1 MANTNQNTIPKTRSI
16 TSIFRH
22 RMGTEKKN
30 SEYDDLLEKSN
41 IVGAIH
47 REREEKE
54 IIEILMKEPAGEN
67 GDPPVVAIT
76 GIAGIGKT
84 TLALLVCEDDKV
96 KGRFGSPIWLNAAG
110 KTFDELASIAGP
122 VRNPSLLVLDDL
134 RGEISVSELRKHDV
148 SVGAGAIIVT
158 TRRTQQ
164 SLGDK
169 PMHVL
174 PLKGLDG
181 EQSLSLFTSL
191 GSSNKHK
198 EEIREILPNC
208 NGVPLAIKLVS
219 TFLESRAGTLQEAK
233 LSELLPRRLML
244 QPHEVQLL
252 AYVSLFPDD
261 YLIHPDRLIH
271 LWIAEEFAPPKESW
285 RQVIDDFVDSGIFQD
300 VKREEDGDG
309 VVKSCRVH
317 PYMQELAC
325 FVAKKKKGE
334 FITTGIG
341 ESQPLLRASFDMRL
355 ADSVSKL
362 ELFLKE
368 EKRSKDLRTILFHGM
383 VESPLV
389 LGNQQAERMN
399 EYTCDKVL
407 STCKALCVLDLQHLG
422 MNMVPSSIG
431 KLKDLTY
438 IDLSHNNI
446 EKLPNSITKLSK
458 LKTLKLS
465 QCHLLEEL
473 PKDLKDL
480 TKLTHLHID
489 GCVNIQSMPRGIS
502 NLKSLQTLSH
512 FVVGKN
518 EPIACH
524 EELKDLNE
532 LSGHLEI
539 MYPERLK
546 FQDSSSKWMN
556 QKKHLRRLTFRLD
569 QHDKGNEQDQE
580 KALQVLEPHTNLTV
594 LHVVGYKG
602 NKFPSWIPSL
612 DCLVKLSLYNCST
625 PEPLPRLDKL
635 QRLEVLELRRM
646 HSLRFVAEECDDS
659 VHRVFPSLKKLTLW
673 DCPKLESWWRNDNN
687 TDGESRNSIIF
698 SCISSLQ
705 IQYCPNLTRMPLYP
719 TLDEI
724 LVLVDSSV
732 EPMRDTIHYG
742 ESNPTLSELLVL
754 ENSSVE
760 PMRDTIHYGES
771 KTAKEAKV
779 VPFSKLKSMSI
790 ASIQKSPPE
799 RWLVKFTSLEKL
811 HIRDCLQLEVLP
823 SGFKLL
829 KSLQSLTIE
838 TCPVLDL
845 DRSPDEWEG
854 LEKLNSLIIREIP
867 KLKSLPMGLEKV
879 KSLREIRLHDCA
891 GLTSLPEKIGNLT
904 SLVRLEICQCEN
916 LASLP
921 KGIEKLES
929 LDTLIIKDCPLLM
942 PRCQPYTGNDWPKIA
957 HLKNVVVKQTSQD
970 FGLGKLRM

>member
-1 MANTNQNTIPKTRSI
+1 MDDGGSFRRRILSSGEQIKSSI
-16 TSIFRH
+16 VRH
-22 RMGTEKKN
+22 LKGSQTKN
-30 SEYDDLLEKSN
+30 SEYEDLLEKSF

-47 REREEKE
+47 REKEEKE
-54 IIEILMKEPAGEN
+54 IIEILLKEPAGEN
-67 GDPPVVAIT
+67 GVHPVVAIT

-84 TLALLVCEDDKV
+84 TLACLVCEDNQV
-96 KGRFGSPIWLNAAG
+96 KNRFGSPIWLNAAA
-110 KTFDELASIAGP
+110 KSFDDPESIAGP
-122 VRNPSLLVLDDL
+122 VKATATCGETRSLIVLDDL
-134 RGEISVSELRKHDV
+134 RGEISESTVSELRKH
-148 SVGAGAIIVT
+148 GAIIVT
-158 TRRTQQ
+158 TRRTRQ
-164 SLGDK
+164 SDK
-169 PMHVL
+169 AMHVL
-174 PLKGLDG
+174 LLEGLDE
-181 EQSLSLFTSL
+181 EQSWSLFTSL

-198 EEIREILPNC
+198 EEISEILRNC

-233 LSELLPRRLML
+233 ISELLPRRLML

-261 YLIHPDRLIH
+261 YLIHADRLIH
-271 LWIAEEFAPPKESW
+271 LWIAEGFVQPEYHSDPEGFC
-285 RQVIDDFVDSGIFQD
+285 RLVIGEFVDLGIFQD
-300 VKREEDGDG
+300 VKREEEDDG

-317 PYMQELAC
+317 PYVQELAR
-325 FVAKKKKGE
+325 FVAKKEE
-334 FITTGIG
+334 FISTGMDH
-341 ESQPLLRASFDMRL
+341 SQLLLRASFDLRL

-362 ELFLKE
+362 YLFLKE
-368 EKRSKDLRTILFHGM
+368 EKRAKDLKTILFHAM

-389 LGNQQAERMN
+389 LGNQQEERMN

-407 STCKALCVLDLQHLG
+407 STCKALRVLALQHLG

-431 KLKDLTY
+431 KLRDLTY

-446 EKLPNSITKLSK
+446 EKLPNSITKLSQ

-465 QCHLLEEL
+465 QCHLLKEL

-489 GCVNIQSMPRGIS
+489 GCVNIQSMPSGI
-502 NLKSLQTLSH
+502 NKLISLQTLSH

-518 EPIACH
+518 EPMARY
-524 EELKDLNE
+524 EELNDLNQ
-532 LSGHLEI
+532 LTGNLEI
-539 MYPERLK
+539 LYPERLK
-546 FQDSSSKWMN
+546 LQGSSSKWMN

-569 QHDKGNEQDQE
+569 QHDKGKEQHQE
-580 KALQVLEPHTNLTV
+580 EALQVLEPHPNLTV

-602 NKFPSWIPSL
+602 HKFPSWIPSL
-612 DCLVKLSLYNCST
+612 CSLVKLSLYNCAT
-625 PEPLPRLDKL
+625 REPLPPLDKL
-635 QRLEVLELRRM
+635 PCLKVLELRRM
-646 HSLRFVAEECDDS
+646 HSLRFIAEKCDDS

-673 DCPKLESWWRNDNN
+673 DCPELESWWRNDNN

-742 ESNPTLSELLVL
+742 ESETGS
-754 ENSSVE
+754 
-760 PMRDTIHYGES
+760 
-771 KTAKEAKV
+771 KEAKV
-779 VPFSKLKSMSI
+779 APFSKLKCMFI

-799 RWLVKFTSLEKL
+799 EWLVKFTSLEEL
-811 HIRDCLQLEVLP
+811 HIRDCLQLEALP
-823 SGFKLL
+823 SGFKHL
-829 KSLQSLTIE
+829 KSLKSLTIE

-845 DRSPDEWEG
+845 DQSCDEWED
-854 LEKLNSLIIREIP
+854 LEKFNSLVIREIP

-891 GLTSLPEKIGNLT
+891 GLTSLPEKIENLT

-921 KGIEKLES
+921 KGIEKLKS
-929 LDTLIIKDCPLLM
+929 LDTLIIRDCPLLM
-942 PRCQPYTGNDWPKIA
+942 PRCQPNTGNDWPQIA
-957 HLKNVVVKQTSQD
+957 HVKNILVKQTSQD

>member
-1 MANTNQNTIPKTRSI
+1 MGDGASFRKQI

-22 RMGTEKKN
+22 RMGTEMKN

-47 REREEKE
+47 RKREEKE

-67 GDPPVVAIT
+67 GVPPVVAIT

-84 TLALLVCEDDKV
+84 TLALLVCEDDNV
-96 KGRFGSPIWLNAAG
+96 KGRFGWPIWLNAAG
-110 KTFDELASIAGP
+110 KTFDDLASIAGP
-122 VRNPSLLVLDDL
+122 VKAAATSSGNPSLLVLDDL
-134 RGEISVSELRKHDV
+134 RAEISKSKVSELRKHGV

-158 TRRTQQ
+158 TRRTWQ
-164 SLGDK
+164 SFDDK
-169 PMHVL
+169 AMHVF
-174 PLKGLDG
+174 PLKGLDE
-181 EQSLSLFTSL
+181 EQSWSLFTSL

-198 EEIREILPNC
+198 EEIKEILHNC
-208 NGVPLAIKLVS
+208 LGVPPLATKLVS
-219 TFLESRAGTLQEAK
+219 KFRESRAGTLEKDK
-233 LSELLPRRLML
+233 LSEWLQFCL
-244 QPHEVQLL
+244 QPLAVQLV
-252 AYVSLFPDD
+252 AYLSLFPDD
-261 YLIHPDRLIH
+261 YLIHADRLIH
-271 LWIAEEFAPPKESW
+271 LWIAEGFVPPEESW
-285 RQVIDDFVDSGIFQD
+285 RRVIDDFVASGIFQD
-300 VKREEDGDG
+300 VKREEGGDG

-317 PYMQELAC
+317 PYVQELAR
-325 FVAKKKKGE
+325 FVAKKKKDE
-334 FITTGIG
+334 FISTGV
-341 ESQPLLRASFDMRL
+341 EEEPLLRASFDMRL
-355 ADSVSKL
+355 VDSVSKL

-368 EKRSKDLRTILFHGM
+368 EKRAKGLRTILFHGM

-438 IDLSHNNI
+438 LDLSHNNF
-446 EKLPNSITKLSK
+446 EKLPNSITKLSQ

-465 QCHLLEEL
+465 RCHLLKEL

-489 GCVNIQSMPRGIS
+489 GCVNIQSMPRGIN
-502 NLKSLQTLSH
+502 NLTSLQTLSN

-518 EPIACH
+518 EPMAS
-524 EELKDLNE
+524 EELRNLNE
-532 LSGHLEI
+532 LRGHLEI

-546 FQDSSSKWMN
+546 FQGSSSEWMN
-556 QKKHLRRLTFRLD
+556 KKEHLRRLTFRLD

-580 KALQVLEPHTNLTV
+580 KALQALKPHTNLTE

-602 NKFPSWIPSL
+602 NNFPSWIPSL
-612 DCLVKLSLYNCST
+612 HCLVKLSLYNCST
-625 PEPLPRLDKL
+625 SEPLPGLDEL
-635 QRLEVLELRRM
+635 RSLEVLELRRM
-646 HSLRFVAEECDDS
+646 HSLRFVAEKYDES
-659 VHRVFPSLKKLTLW
+659 VHPFFPSLKKLTLW
-673 DCPKLESWWRNDNN
+673 DCPKLESWWRIDNN
-687 TDGESRNSIIF
+687 TTDGESKKSIIF

-719 TLDEI
+719 TLDKMLE
-724 LVLVDSSV
+724 LVESSV
-732 EPMRDTIHYG
+732 EPVWDTI
-742 ESNPTLSELLVL
+742 
-754 ENSSVE
+754 
-760 PMRDTIHYGES
+760 RYGES
-771 KTAKEAKV
+771 KTAKEAEV
-779 VPFSKLKSMSI
+779 VPFSNLKCMFI

-799 RWLVKFTSLEKL
+799 QWLVNFTSLEKL
-811 HIRDCLQLEVLP
+811 HIRDCLQLEALP
-823 SGFKLL
+823 LGFKHLS
-829 KSLQSLTIE
+829 SLQSLTIE

-845 DRSPDEWEG
+845 DRSPDEWKD
-854 LEKLNSLIIREIP
+854 LENLNSLIIREIP

-891 GLTSLPEKIGNLT
+891 GLTSLPEKIENIT

-921 KGIEKLES
+921 KGIEKLKS
-929 LDTLIIKDCPLLM
+929 LDTLIIRDCPLLM
-942 PRCQPYTGNDWPKIA
+942 PRCQPDTGNDWPKIA
-957 HLKNVVVKQTSQD
+957 HVKNIVVKQTSQR
-970 FGLGKLRM
+970 LWAGKLRM

>member
-1 MANTNQNTIPKTRSI
+1 
-16 TSIFRH
+16 
-22 RMGTEKKN
+22 MGSEKKN

-54 IIEILMKEPAGEN
+54 IIEILLKEPAGEN
-67 GDPPVVAIT
+67 GVPPVVAIT

-96 KGRFGSPIWLNAAG
+96 KDRFGSPIWLNAAG

-122 VRNPSLLVLDDL
+122 VKAAATSGGNPSLLVLDDL
-134 RGEISVSELRKHDV
+134 RAEISESTVSELRKHAV

-158 TRRTQQ
+158 TRRTWQ
-164 SLGDK
+164 SFGDEA
-169 PMHVL
+169 MHVFSL
-174 PLKGLDG
+174 AGLDE
-181 EQSLSLFTSL
+181 EQSWSLFTSL
-191 GSSNKHK
+191 RSSNKHK
-198 EEIREILPNC
+198 EEIKEILHNC
-208 NGVPLAIKLVS
+208 LGVSPLATKLVS
-219 TFLESRAGTLQEAK
+219 KFLESRAGTLEKDK
-233 LSELLPRRLML
+233 LSEWLQFRL
-244 QPHEVQLL
+244 QPLAVQLV
-252 AYVSLFPDD
+252 AYLSLFPDD
-261 YLIHPDRLIH
+261 YLIHADRLIH
-271 LWIAEEFAPPKESW
+271 LWIAEGFVPPKESW
-285 RQVIDDFVDSGIFQD
+285 REVINDFVDSGIFQD

-325 FVAKKKKGE
+325 FVAKKKKDE
-334 FITTGIG
+334 FITTGV
-341 ESQPLLRASFDMRL
+341 EEEPLLRASFDMRL
-355 ADSVSKL
+355 VDSVSKL
-362 ELFLKE
+362 DLFLKE
-368 EKRSKDLRTILFHGM
+368 EKRAKDLRTILFHAM

-399 EYTCDKVL
+399 EYTWDKVL

-438 IDLSHNNI
+438 LDLSHNNI
-446 EKLPNSITKLSK
+446 EKLPNSITKLSQ

-465 QCHLLEEL
+465 RCHILKEL

-489 GCVNIQSMPRGIS
+489 GCVNIQSMPRGIN
-502 NLKSLQTLSH
+502 NLTSLQTLSL

-518 EPIACH
+518 EPMACH
-524 EELKDLNE
+524 EELKDLNQ
-532 LSGHLEI
+532 LRGHLEI

-546 FQDSSSKWMN
+546 LQDYSSKWMN
-556 QKKHLRRLTFRLD
+556 QKEHLRRLTFRLD

-580 KALQVLEPHTNLTV
+580 KALQVLEPHTNLTE

-602 NKFPSWIPSL
+602 DKFPSWIPSL

-635 QRLEVLELRRM
+635 PCLKVLELRRM
-646 HSLRFVAEECDDS
+646 HSLRFIAEKCDDS
-659 VHRVFPSLKKLTLW
+659 VQPDFPSLKKLTLW
-673 DCPKLESWWRNDNN
+673 DCPKLKSWWRNDNY

-724 LVLVDSSV
+724 LELVDSSV
-732 EPMRDTIHYG
+732 EPMWDTIYYE
-742 ESNPTLSELLVL
+742 ESGT
-754 ENSSVE
+754 
-760 PMRDTIHYGES
+760 GS
-771 KTAKEAKV
+771 KEEKV
-779 VPFSKLKSMSI
+779 VPFSKLKCMFI
-790 ASIQKSPPE
+790 ASIQKFPPE

-811 HIRDCLQLEVLP
+811 HIRDCLQLEALP
-823 SGFKLL
+823 SGFKHLR
-829 KSLQSLTIE
+829 SLQSLTIE

-845 DRSPDEWEG
+845 DQSPDEWEG

-867 KLKSLPMGLEKV
+867 KLKSLPMGLKKV

-891 GLTSLPEKIGNLT
+891 RLTSLLEEIGNLT

-921 KGIEKLES
+921 KEIGKLKS

-942 PRCQPYTGNDWPKIA
+942 PRCQPDTGNDWPKIA
-957 HLKNVVVKQTSQD
+957 HVKNIVVKQTSQR
-970 FGLGKLRM
+970 LWAGKLRM